1 MPTRHL
7 SDEQRQ
13 RYAHFAVAPSQ
24 DQLARYFYLDRS
36 DREITDRLRGDHNRL
51 GFALM
56 LGSARFLGVFP
67 GADLEIPASVVVFLI
82 GQLGLKEAP
91 SLKSYFD
98 LGGQRKRHV
107 ASGQSGE
114 EVRDKS
120 MKC

>member
-1 MPTRHL
+1 
-7 SDEQRQ
+7 
-13 RYAHFAVAPSQ
+13 
-24 DQLARYFYLDRS
+24 
-36 DREITDRLRGDHNRL
+36 
-51 GFALM
+51 
-56 LGSARFLGVFP
+56 
-67 GADLEIPASVVVFLI
+67 VVFLI

-107 ASGQSGE
+107 APGQSGE